1 MNAAL
6 EESVHVVGLSI
17 LSGGHVSLVGDVL
30 AGLRAAGIGDVPVVV
45 GGIIPPADAE
55 ILTKSGVARV
65 YTPKDFDLT
74 QIMRDIT
81 AVVDGA
87 FKKAA

>member
-1 MNAAL
+1 M
-6 EESVHVVGLSI
+6 VGLSM
-17 LSGGHVSLVGDVL
+17 LSGGHVSLVADVM
-30 AGLRAAGIGDVPVVV
+30 AGMRKAGIADVPVVV

-55 ILTKSGVARV
+55 LLTRAGVARV

-87 FKKAA
+87 WKQAA